1 MLDFPLKRS
10 YLVLVFV
17 ALALLLAGSAA
28 PVTMRSLAA
37 GMDTVTWYAA
47 GIRPL
52 GVAPAATIQS
62 AGDASGPYAAFETL
76 QARADAPLDAT
87 WDNVY
92 GIPTFVVG
100 HSAADRLPYTPTAAE
115 RGNPVAIAYGFLDEN
130 RALFRIASAQAE
142 LRVRRIEPDMQAGF
156 SHIRLEQ
163 AYKGIPV
170 WGKQLAVH
178 LDPQGRI
185 VAVNGQFA
193 PDITVA
199 TQPTITRADAE
210 AAALD
215 DLMAVQLSDDERARV
230 QTDIL
235 KDKTG
240 LVIYVNEGGKVTLTW
255 QVTIMTTSPL
265 GQWRYFV
272 NGRREAVAH
281 QFDSIEHGRRRMT
294 YASRSGGDIPGRL
307 MVDEGERTN
316 DKIAQAAHDAAG
328 KVYDFYFGN
337 FKRDSVD
344 GQGSPLVS
352 TVHFGTDPSDQENA
366 AWIGEAKQMVY
377 GDGGRIFKPLA
388 YGLDVVG
395 HEFTHGVI
403 DSSAE
408 LVYAGQSGAL
418 NESYADV
425 FGVLISGTNWE
436 VGGDVVKSPPYPTRV
451 LRSLADPGLNGAYD
465 PRDPLQGVGQPAHM
479 REYANLPVSRRADN
493 GGVHVNSGI
502 PNKAAYLLGQAIGKD
517 KLAQVYYR
525 ALSQYLTPRADFQA
539 AANATARA
547 AQDLYGDNEA
557 NAARTAWSQVGVN
570 VGGPS
575 TPTQAPQRPA
585 KTGGAPVP
593 PPQLPQGCSELVND
607 GSFETDGAW
616 TEVSGKGNTGII
628 DTEEP
633 HTGARS
639 AWLGGTDKESPQYV
653 YQTLRIP
660 ANATQVLLSY
670 NRLIH
675 QETSGLL
682 GLFADDARF
691 SALVADTQGNV
702 LGAIERIP
710 SSQGDDRWNEARFDV
725 TELAGKDVR
734 LLFAMENPRGNVSS
748 AFIDDVSLSACT
760 TGAPPAAPPT
770 SANNLVYLKGKV
782 LDADTR
788 RGVSGAQVFI
798 LKPGITA
805 TQAAADDQIRRDEV
819 LATGVADNDGV
830 YQTDAPAPKSQ
841 VYSVVVFARGYRP
854 IVADDGVNVP
864 ANANNPYSVDAT
876 LRRAR

>member
-1 MLDFPLKRS
+1 MLALPLKRS
-10 YLVLVFV
+10 YLVLVFL
-17 ALALLLAGSAA
+17 ALALLLASSVA
-28 PVTMRSLAA
+28 PVTMRSLTA
-37 GMDTVTWYAA
+37 GLDAITWSATGA
-47 GIRPL
+47 RPL
-52 GVAPAATIQS
+52 AVTPAAPVETH
-62 AGDASGPYAAFETL
+62 GDASGPRDAFQSL
-76 QARADAPLDAT
+76 QARAGGALDAT
-87 WDNVY
+87 WDSVY

-100 HSAADRLPYTPTAAE
+100 HSAADRIPYTPTAAE
-115 RGNPVAIAYGFLDEN
+115 RGDTIAVAYGFLDEN
-130 RALFRIASAQAE
+130 RALFRIASAQSE
-142 LRVRRIEPDMQAGF
+142 LRVRRVEPDLQLNF

-163 AYKGIPV
+163 TYKGIPV
-170 WGKQLAVH
+170 WGRQIVVH
-178 LDPQGRI
+178 LDPQARI

-193 PDITVA
+193 PDIAVA
-199 TQPTITRADAE
+199 TQPTISPGEAE

-215 DLMAVQLSDDERARV
+215 DLLGRQLTDDERARM
-230 QTDIL
+230 QTDTL
-235 KDKTG
+235 KDKTQ
-240 LVIYVNEGGKVTLTW
+240 LVVYVDDGGKATLTW
-255 QVTIMTTSPL
+255 LVTIMTTSPL

-281 QFDSIEHGRRRMT
+281 QFDSIAHGKRRMT

-307 MVDEGERTN
+307 MVDEGERSN
-316 DKIAQAAHDAAG
+316 DAIAQAAHDAAG
-328 KVYDFYFGN
+328 KVYDFYFSN

-425 FGVLISGTNWE
+425 FGVLISGTDWE
-436 VGGDVVKSPPYPTRV
+436 VGGSVVKSPPYPTRI
-451 LRSLADPGLNGAYD
+451 LRSLADPGINGNYD
-465 PRDPLQGVGQPAHM
+465 PRNALNGIGQPAHM
-479 REYANLPVSRRADN
+479 REYANLPLNRRADN

-502 PNKAAYLLGQAIGKD
+502 PNKAAYLLGQAIGRD
-517 KLAQVYYR
+517 KLTQVYYR
-525 ALSQYLTPRADFQA
+525 ALTQYLTPRADFQA

-547 AQDLYGDNEA
+547 AQDLYGDAEA

-585 KTGGAPVP
+585 KSGGAPVP
-593 PPQLPQGCSELVND
+593 PPQLPQGCGEIVND

-616 TEVSGKGNTGII
+616 VEVSGKGNTGII

-660 ANATQVLLSY
+660 ANATQVILSY

-675 QETSGLL
+675 EETSGLL
-682 GLFADDARF
+682 GIFSDDARF
-691 SALVADTQGNV
+691 STLVADTQGNI
-702 LGAIERIP
+702 LGAIERVP
-710 SSQGDDRWNEARFDV
+710 SSQGDDRWKEARFDV

-734 LLFAMENPRGNVSS
+734 LLFAMENPRGNISS
-748 AFIDDVSLSACT
+748 AFIDDVSLAACT
-760 TGAPPAAPPT
+760 TGAPPAAPAT
-770 SANNLVYLKGKV
+770 SSDNLVYIKGKV
-782 LDADTR
+782 VDADTR
-788 RGVSGAQVFI
+788 RGVAGAQVFI

-805 TQAAADDQIRRDEV
+805 TQAAADDQIKRDEV

-830 YQTDAPAPKSQ
+830 YQTDQPAPKGQ
-841 VYSVVVFARGYRP
+841 AYSVIVFARGYRP
-854 IVADDGVNVP
+854 IIADNGVNVP
-864 ANANNPYSVDAT
+864 ANANNPYAVDAT

>member
-1 MLDFPLKRS
+1 MLNLPLRRS
-10 YLVLVFV
+10 YQLLVCF
-17 ALALLLAGSAA
+17 ALALLLAGSVA
-28 PVTMRSLAA
+28 PVTMRSLTASLDA
-37 GMDTVTWYAA
+37 VTWYAA
-47 GIRPL
+47 GVRPL
-52 GVAPAATIQS
+52 GVTAAAPLET
-62 AGDASGPYAAFETL
+62 AGDASGPIVAFRAL
-76 QARADAPLDAT
+76 QARADGPLDAT

-92 GIPTFVVG
+92 GIPTFIVG
-100 HSAADRLPYTPTAAE
+100 QGADARLPYTPTAAE

-130 RALFRIASAQAE
+130 RALFRIASAQGE
-142 LRVRRIEPDMQAGF
+142 LRLLRIEPDLQLNF
-156 SHIRLEQ
+156 SHVRLEQ
-163 AYKGIPV
+163 SYKGIPV

-193 PDITVA
+193 PDINVA
-199 TQPTITRADAE
+199 TRPTISQAEAE

-215 DLMAVQLSDDERARV
+215 DLMGNQLDDNERAHA
-230 QTDIL
+230 QTNVL
-235 KDKTG
+235 KDKTQ
-240 LVIYVNEGGKVTLTW
+240 LVVYVDDSGKATLTW
-255 QVTIMTTSPL
+255 QVTIMTMSPL

-294 YASRSGGDIPGRL
+294 YASRNGGDIPGRL
-307 MVDEGERTN
+307 MADEGERSN
-316 DKIAQAAHDAAG
+316 DAIAQAAHDAAG
-328 KVYDFYFGN
+328 KVYDFYFNN

-403 DSSAE
+403 DSSAS

-436 VGGDVVKSPPYPTRV
+436 VGGSVVKSPPYPTRV
-451 LRSLADPGLNGAYD
+451 LRSLADPGISGTYD
-465 PRDPLQGVGQPAHM
+465 PRNPLQGVGQPANM
-479 REYANLPVSRRADN
+479 REYANLPMSRRADN
-493 GGVHVNSGI
+493 GGVHINSGI

-525 ALSQYLTPRADFQA
+525 TLTQYLTPQADFQA

-547 AQDLYGDNEA
+547 AQDLYGDAEA

-570 VGGPS
+570 VGGQS

-593 PPQLPQGCSELVND
+593 PPQLPQGCSEIVND
-607 GSFETDGAW
+607 GSFETDGTW
-616 TEVSGKGNTGII
+616 VEVSGKGNTGII

-653 YQTLRIP
+653 YQELRIP
-660 ANATQVLLSY
+660 ANATQVVLTY

-675 QETSGLL
+675 QETTGLM
-682 GLFADDARF
+682 GIFAEDARF
-691 SALVADTQGNV
+691 STLVADTQGNV

-710 SSQGDDRWNEARFDV
+710 SSQGDDRWKEAKFDV
-725 TELAGKDVR
+725 TELAGKNVR

-748 AFIDDVSLSACT
+748 AFIDDVSLAACT
-760 TGAPPAAPPT
+760 TGAPPAAPST
-770 SANNLVYLKGKV
+770 ASNNLVYVKGKV
-782 LDADTR
+782 IDADTQ

-805 TQAAADDQIRRDEV
+805 TQAAADDQIKKDEV

-830 YQTDAPAPKSQ
+830 YQTDQPVQKGQ
-841 VYSVVVFARGYRP
+841 TYSVIVFARGYRP
-854 IVADDGVNVP
+854 IIADNGVNVP
-864 ANANNPYSVDAT
+864 GNANNPYPVDAT